1 MFDCLIGGGCYNLRT
16 MTALLLFK
24 LIVVVLFLLM
34 FLRRPSLAWGVGLV
48 TVTTAVLLDTIMGTF
63 DRAALLAELGFFF
76 YFIAGA
82 IIGGGIFWL
91 LAVLWPHLP
100 KTAAATAPAVVAQI
114 GAVPAAGAAESGPA
128 VPSANG
134 QPEPLPLL
142 EAATNPD
149 EAAYDVAA
157 LLSDVQNRFG
167 REDVLDLMFDL
178 EIPETAVVSLN
189 QNLQTLAHEVV
200 AYAIRNGQTAQ
211 LALAIERI
219 LTPPPPEM
227 LPRLE
232 KLTPVSPRASL
243 RYYLLVHFN
252 LEKLQQMAARLGI
265 DWEQLEG
272 AEKRGKVRE
281 LLQYLYRRN
290 RVDELLDL
298 MREGTEET
306 ATSAVLSTSV
316 SSPETST

>member
-1 MFDCLIGGGCYNLRT
+1 
-16 MTALLLFK
+16 MTALLLLK
-24 LIVVVLFLLM
+24 LFVVVLFLVM
-34 FLRRPSLAWGVGLV
+34 FLRRPSLPWGIGLL
-48 TVTTAVLLDTIMGTF
+48 TVTTAVLLDTILGTF
-63 DRAALLAELGFFF
+63 NRAALLAELGFFF

-82 IIGGGIFWL
+82 IMGGGLFWL
-91 LAVLWPHLP
+91 LGVLWPHLP
-100 KTAAATAPAVVAQI
+100 RAAAATAPAVAAQT
-114 GAVPAAGAAESGPA
+114 GAVPAGGIVEFVS
-128 VPSANG
+128 VTPSANG
-134 QPEPLPLL
+134 QPEPLPVV

-157 LLSDVQNRFG
+157 LLDDIQKRFG

-178 EIPETAVVSLN
+178 EIPETAVMTTN
-189 QNLQTLAHEVV
+189 QNLQALAHEVV
-200 AYAIRNGQTAQ
+200 VYAARNGQTAQ

-232 KLTPVSPRASL
+232 KLTPISPRASL

-252 LEKLQQMAARLGI
+252 LEKLQKMAARLGI

-290 RVDELLDL
+290 RIDELLDL
-298 MREGTEET
+298 MHERTVET
-306 ATSAVLSTSV
+306 AV
-316 SSPETST
+316 SPTEHE

>member
-1 MFDCLIGGGCYNLRT
+1 

-34 FLRRPSLAWGVGLV
+34 FLRRPSLPWGIGLL

-82 IIGGGIFWL
+82 IMGGGLFWL
-91 LAVLWPHLP
+91 LGVLWPHLP
-100 KTAAATAPAVVAQI
+100 RAAAATAPAVAAQTA
-114 GAVPAAGAAESGPA
+114 AVPAGGIVEFVS
-128 VPSANG
+128 VTPSANG
-134 QPEPLPLL
+134 QPEPLPLV

-157 LLSDVQNRFG
+157 LLDDIQNRFG

-178 EIPETAVVSLN
+178 EIPETAVMTTN
-189 QNLQTLAHEVV
+189 QNLQALAHEVV
-200 AYAIRNGQTAQ
+200 VYAARNGQTAQ

-232 KLTPVSPRASL
+232 KLTPASPRASL
-243 RYYLLVHFN
+243 RYVLLVHFN
-252 LEKLQQMAARLGI
+252 LEKLQKMAARLGI

-290 RVDELLDL
+290 RIDELLDL
-298 MREGTEET
+298 MHERTWET
-306 ATSAVLSTSV
+306 AV
-316 SSPETST
+316 SPTEQK

>member
-1 MFDCLIGGGCYNLRT
+1 

-24 LIVVVLFLLM
+24 LFVVVLFLVM
-34 FLRRPSLAWGVGLV
+34 FLRRPSLPWGVGLL
-48 TVTTAVLLDTIMGTF
+48 TVTTAVLLDTILGTF
-63 DRAALLAELGFFF
+63 NREAFLAELGFFF

-82 IIGGGIFWL
+82 VVGGGIFWFL
-91 LAVLWPHLP
+91 GVLWPHLP
-100 KTAAATAPAVVAQI
+100 QAAPAQPAAASVTAVASPATGIKELMPMAS
-114 GAVPAAGAAESGPA
+114 P
-128 VPSANG
+128 ANG
-134 QPEPLPLL
+134 QPETILPEPLPVV
-142 EAATNPD
+142 EAAEDP
-149 EAAYDVAA
+149 EAAAYDVPA
-157 LLSDVQNRFG
+157 LLADMQQRFG

-189 QNLQTLAHEVV
+189 QNLHTLAHEVV
-200 AYAIRNGQTAQ
+200 IYATRNGQTAQ

-281 LLQYLYRRN
+281 LLLYLYRRN

-298 MREGTEET
+298 MREGVGET
-306 ATSAVLSTSV
+306 ASTAALSTGV
-316 SSPETST
+316 SPAEANT

>member
-1 MFDCLIGGGCYNLRT
+1 

-24 LIVVVLFLLM
+24 LLVVVLFLVM
-34 FLRRPSLAWGVGLV
+34 FLRRPSLSWGVGLL
-48 TVTTAVLLDTIMGTF
+48 TVTTALLLDTILGTF
-63 DRAALLAELGFFF
+63 NREAFLAELGFFF

-82 IIGGGIFWL
+82 IGGGGVFWFL
-91 LAVLWPHLP
+91 GVLWPHLP
-100 KTAAATAPAVVAQI
+100 QSASAQMAAAPVTAVGTPAVGVQERTPMA
-114 GAVPAAGAAESGPA
+114 
-128 VPSANG
+128 PSANG
-134 QPEPLPLL
+134 QPETIRPEPLPVVDAAEDP
-142 EAATNPD
+142 EA
-149 EAAYDVAA
+149 AAYDVPA
-157 LLSDVQNRFG
+157 LLADIQQRFG

-189 QNLQTLAHEVV
+189 QNLHTLAYEVV
-200 AYAIRNGQTAQ
+200 AYATRNGQTAQ

-243 RYYLLVHFN
+243 RYVLLARYN

-272 AEKRGKVRE
+272 VEKRGKVRE

-290 RVDELLDL
+290 RVDELLAL
-298 MREGTEET
+298 MREGVGET
-306 ATSAVLSTSV
+306 AV
-316 SSPETST
+316 SPVETNA

>member
-1 MFDCLIGGGCYNLRT
+1 

-24 LIVVVLFLLM
+24 LFVVVLFLVM
-34 FLRRPSLAWGVGLV
+34 FLRRPSLPWGVGLL
-48 TVTTAVLLDTIMGTF
+48 TVTTAVLLDTILGTF
-63 DRAALLAELGFFF
+63 NREAFLAELGFFF

-82 IIGGGIFWL
+82 IVGGGAFWL
-91 LAVLWPHLP
+91 LGVLWPHLP
-100 KTAAATAPAVVAQI
+100 QSAVPATAVTPQAVVSPAMSDKERTAAA
-114 GAVPAAGAAESGPA
+114 
-128 VPSANG
+128 PSANG
-134 QPEPLPLL
+134 QAELTSPEPLPVV
-142 EAATNPD
+142 EVAENPED
-149 EAAYDVAA
+149 AAYDVPA
-157 LLSDVQNRFG
+157 LLDDIQKRFG

-178 EIPETAVVSLN
+178 EIPETAVMSMN
-189 QNLQTLAHEVV
+189 QNLQALAHEVV
-200 AYAIRNGQTAQ
+200 VYATRNGQTAQ

-298 MREGTEET
+298 MREGMGET
-306 ATSAVLSTSV
+306 ATSAALSTGVPAS
-316 SSPETST
+316 ETNT

>member
-1 MFDCLIGGGCYNLRT
+1 

-24 LIVVVLFLLM
+24 LLVVVLFLVM
-34 FLRRPSLAWGVGLV
+34 FLRRPSLPWGVGLL
-48 TVTTAVLLDTIMGTF
+48 TVTTAVLLDTILGTF
-63 DRAALLAELGFFF
+63 NREAFLAELGFFF

-82 IIGGGIFWL
+82 IVGGGIFWFL
-91 LAVLWPHLP
+91 GVLWPHLP
-100 KTAAATAPAVVAQI
+100 QSAPAQM
-114 GAVPAAGAAESGPA
+114 AAGPMTAVATPA
-128 VPSANG
+128 TGVQELTPMAPSANG
-134 QPEPLPLL
+134 QPETILPEPLPVVDAAEDP
-142 EAATNPD
+142 EA
-149 EAAYDVAA
+149 AAYDIPA
-157 LLSDVQNRFG
+157 LLADMQQRFG

-189 QNLQTLAHEVV
+189 QNLHTLAYEVV
-200 AYAIRNGQTAQ
+200 VYATRNGQTAQ

-252 LEKLQQMAARLGI
+252 LEKLQQMAARLGL

-281 LLQYLYRRN
+281 LLLYLYRRN

-298 MREGTEET
+298 MREGVGET
-306 ATSAVLSTSV
+306 VTTAALSTGV
-316 SSPETST
+316 SPAEANT